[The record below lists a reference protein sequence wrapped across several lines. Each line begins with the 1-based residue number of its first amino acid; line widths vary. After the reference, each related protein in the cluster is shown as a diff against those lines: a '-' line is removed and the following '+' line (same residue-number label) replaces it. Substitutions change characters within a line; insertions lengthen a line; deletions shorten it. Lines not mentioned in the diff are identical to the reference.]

1 MKNSSKF
8 FFFMLTSL
16 CVALCVLIS
25 HFFAGIISTSVFSTA
40 NISASVS
47 EINLYGVCG
56 KSFGIKS
63 QATEFANSLKAKN
76 SGSYIYSKDGKFYVI
91 SSIYEHENDAKNVIE
106 NILESYPNCE
116 IIQIKIN
123 SLELTN
129 LTNQNFKKSLTN
141 AFVSLKQA
149 YLDLYDISVCLDTS
163 VYSQTKAVIECS
175 KIQDYLEDISHL
187 PAGDSATEGA
197 FSVLVKNKIKNINE
211 SIEELIN
218 FNATETY
225 TFSSKIKDTYINLV
239 FEWQDL
245 VNNLNEK

>member
-8 FFFMLTSL
+8 FFFVLTSL
-16 CVALCVLIS
+16 CVAFCVLIS
-25 HFFAGIISTSVFSTA
+25 HFFAGIISTNTFGAA

-47 EINLYGVCG
+47 EICLYGVCG

-76 SGSYIYSKDGKFYVI
+76 SGSYIYNKDDKFYVI
-91 SSIYEHENDAKNVIE
+91 CSIYEHENDAKNVLE

-116 IIQIKIN
+116 IIKIKIDG
-123 SLELTN
+123 LEFAN
-129 LTNQNFKKSLTN
+129 LTNQNFKKSLTSSF
-141 AFVSLKQA
+141 ASLKQA

-163 VYSQTKAVIECS
+163 VYSQAKAVIECS
-175 KIQDYLEDISHL
+175 KIQDCLKNISL
-187 PAGDSATEGA
+187 PSGNSATEGA
-197 FSVLVKNKIKNINE
+197 FSVLVKNKIKKINE

-218 FNATETY
+218 FNASETY